1 MSYFDSTDR
10 TTTDFVLFA
19 LGFVGF
25 LLATTGVI
33 VDCPPGAV
41 TGAAFLL
48 LAILCLTLRTAPG
61 E

>member
-19 LGFVGF
+19 LGFGGF
-25 LLATTGVI
+25 LLATAGVI
-33 VDCPPGAV
+33 VGCAPEAL
-41 TGAAFLL
+41 TGAGLL
-48 LAILCLTLRTAPG
+48 LLTILCLSLRTAPG

>member
-10 TTTDFVLFA
+10 TTVDFVLFA

-33 VDCPPGAV
+33 VGCPPGAL
-41 TGAAFLL
+41 TGVGFLL
-48 LAILCLTLRTAPG
+48 LAILCLSLRSAPG